1 MKNFYA
7 IVFMSFFALSCTKED
22 DKEGNTPD
30 EEIDLTACFTAST
43 DTIALGE
50 ALQLTNCSENAVIF
64 SYDFGNN
71 EISNQESP
79 SVTYQQ
85 GGSFTITLVVYDDQ
99 KHSKTFTK
107 TIFVETPVESYY
119 LFPEIPLGYNG
130 LPIELGID
138 PLNGNIFY
146 LEKTEDLVN
155 LTISKFYYKELG
167 TNLIPTSNYIADQ
180 QFNTENAYV
189 NFLGNGNKN
198 IHFSRTLPELYGSQ
212 EITLNNNWA
221 LTATL
226 SSATK
231 YLYGYLKEGANSIF
245 FGTQKDN
252 GTYKAVIENR
262 NANGDA
268 FDVQFKTV
276 GSNNAVLTDMI
287 KTSNGYIA
295 FGATFDKNIILPF
308 ISNYSPILVFF
319 DTNLTVTKTAELSN
333 SVLGTQITEANHLNG
348 AYHLIQLSN
357 GNLVAYGNGELNIT
371 DSEGNHI
378 KTHYFDVDNKIQAMI
393 SLGDSFIIS
402 TGDGYLR
409 KFDPTGT
416 EIKKLNYK
424 GSFIPEILEI
434 NNNLFFVA
442 GYRTKD
448 TILNIGE
455 LPVVKIFYGAVD
467 KDLNLISLESIFN

>member
-1 MKNFYA
+1 MKHFYA
-7 IVFMSFFALSCTKED
+7 IIFLSLFAISCTKQD
-22 DKEGNTPD
+22 DKEGNIP
-30 EEIDLTACFTAST
+30 EEELDLTACFAVST
-43 DTIALGE
+43 DTITLGE
-50 ALQLTNCSENAVIF
+50 TLQLTNCSENAVIY

-71 EISNQESP
+71 EISNQENP

-119 LFPEIPLGYNG
+119 RFPEIPPGYSG
-130 LPIELGID
+130 QPIEMGID
-138 PLNGNIFY
+138 PISGKIFY

-167 TNLIPTSNYIADQ
+167 MDLIPTSNFIADQ

-198 IHFSRTLPELYGSQ
+198 FHFSRTLPELYGSQ

-221 LTATL
+221 LTSTL

-231 YLYGYLKEGANSIF
+231 YLYGYLKEDVNYIYY
-245 FGTQKDN
+245 GTQKDN
-252 GTYKAVIENR
+252 GSYKAVIEKR

-276 GSNNAVLTDMI
+276 GSNNAVLTNMI
-287 KTSNGYIA
+287 KTTTGYIA
-295 FGATFDKNIILPF
+295 FGATFNKNTMPPF

-319 DTNLTVTKTAELSN
+319 DSNLAVTKTMVLSN
-333 SVLGTQITEANHLNG
+333 SVMGSHVTEANHLNG
-348 AYHLIQLSN
+348 SYHLIQLSN
-357 GNLVAYGNGELNIT
+357 GNLATYGNGELNVM
-371 DSEGNHI
+371 DSDGNQL
-378 KTHYFDVDNKIQAMI
+378 KTHYFSLDNNIQAMI
-393 SLGDSFIIS
+393 SLGDTFVIS

-409 KFDPTGT
+409 KFDTNGT
-416 EIKKLNYK
+416 EIRKLQYN
-424 GSFIPEILEI
+424 GTFIPEILEI
-434 NNNLFFVA
+434 NHRLFFVA
-442 GYRTKD
+442 GYRTTD
-448 TILNIGE
+448 TISNIGE
-455 LPVVKIFYGAVD
+455 LAVIKIFYGAVD
-467 KDLNLISLESIFN
+467 KDLNLVNLETVFN